1 MVVNT
6 PPAGGTDRA
15 PREQSPD
22 RSRQPPGAAVGHAV
36 CAAVGFV
43 ATVAFAVLF
52 YSELVAVIGR
62 LQPELLTT
70 TALVFVLFWVWAGI
84 WTAAEAA
91 WEWRSR
97 RTRLER

>member
-1 MVVNT
+1 MNT

-15 PREQSPD
+15 PRKRSPGSSPSNP
-22 RSRQPPGAAVGHAV
+22 RAAVGHAL
-36 CAAVGFV
+36 CAAIGFV

-52 YSELVAVIGR
+52 YSELVAAIEG

-70 TALVFVLFWVWAGI
+70 TALVFVLVWVWAGI